1 MLVKTLIL
9 QPTFNPTL
17 RVPTLNTKKIQIQPT
32 SLTKKTYIMSSTSVV
47 RSSGLLRSPKS
58 IMRRASRP
66 MPLPLSPS
74 PFPFSTSFN
83 ILLSAARSS
92 HVHFPPSPAMFATF
106 ATHSPSSY
114 DRGPY
119 PVSPSSQLNALSLTS
134 PLLSGF
140 KLSDPPKRNRTK
152 TASTVLQPQ
161 DPRSPRPAV
170 MQSFAAAMSIGSK
183 PRTKLNKALT
193 TYPRSPYPSAPL
205 SPDVKISSQQ
215 AKAQEPADGKPRGRA
230 SSAPSIARSKR
241 STTSEGVRTLTRPT
255 QDVKE
260 KEPQNITF
268 QMTSSRRLAPPHL
281 DLSAASFLPPVQK
294 TTVHAAT
301 NPKAVNQSEDDLSAL
316 SDASNGEMS
325 RLSNAFWQSV
335 SIEVEEEGSDQNN
348 GFIEFGGFPG
358 SGGASSDGGF
368 PESVTGSQVSDSE
381 DALLR
386 GLMSPRP
393 GRGMMIMPRIR
404 VPPTQERLPTLT
416 FGTSDGSVWSPGA
429 NESSFSSISDEH
441 DRLLAVGDT
450 LTVPRSI
457 FTAPTPNDPF
467 AQFPSFAAALEA
479 GDADS
484 TTTSKGMGLGSYL
497 GTSIVDSVKLPARVH
512 MP

>member
-1 MLVKTLIL
+1 
-9 QPTFNPTL
+9 
-17 RVPTLNTKKIQIQPT
+17 
-32 SLTKKTYIMSSTSVV
+32 MSSTSVV

-66 MPLPLSPS
+66 TPLPLSPS

-83 ILLSAARSS
+83 ILFSAARSS
-92 HVHFPPSPAMFATF
+92 HVHFPPSPALFATF
-106 ATHSPSSY
+106 ATHSPNSY
-114 DRGPY
+114 DRGPF

-134 PLLSGF
+134 PSLSGF
-140 KLSDPPKRNRTK
+140 KLSDPPKRTK
-152 TASTVLQPQ
+152 KVSTVLQPQ

-183 PRTKLNKALT
+183 PRTGLNKALT

-205 SPDVKISSQQ
+205 SPDAKMVTQQ
-215 AKAQEPADGKPRGRA
+215 AKAQEPVDGKSRVRA
-230 SSAPSIARSKR
+230 SSAPSIARRKR
-241 STTSEGVRTLTRPT
+241 GESVTRPT

-281 DLSAASFLPPVQK
+281 DLSAASFMTPVQENTGAPPV
-294 TTVHAAT
+294 HEAS

-316 SDASNGEMS
+316 SDASSGEMN

-335 SIEVEEEGSDQNN
+335 SIEIEEGSDQNN
-348 GFIEFGGFPG
+348 GLIEFGGFPG

-381 DALLR
+381 DAVLR

-393 GRGMMIMPRIR
+393 GMIMPRIR

-429 NESSFSSISDEH
+429 NEPSFSSISDEH
-441 DRLLAVGDT
+441 DRLLAVADT
-450 LTVPRSI
+450 LAVPRSV
-457 FTAPTPNDPF
+457 FTAPTPNDPY
-467 AQFPSFAAALEA
+467 ARFPSFVAALEA
-479 GDADS
+479 GNAGS

-497 GTSIVDSVKLPARVH
+497 NTSIQDSVKLPPRVH